1 MSMEGTED
9 SGLLSGD
16 VQLGTF
22 EMVDKPAITTAQIET
37 ESELPLH
44 NNNSQISPE
53 PGRIVTGIPRT
64 TPDQAFNEDR
74 YYVGIQREAKW
85 ADIRKYSEYIRR
97 FASADVAH
105 LEITKENYYDLY
117 NMGVSLLKSIDGLD
131 PDKSHSLSSL
141 PPPQKRE
148 LSMSPST
155 TAVIH
160 SATAMPNLMSPE
172 MYGNRKPMEYM
183 YRGFYPPNYADIPP
197 MLYENQTPLKR
208 RRQSQASKR
217 NLVCAICGVTKT
229 PEWRRGPAGDHTLCN
244 ACGLQYA
251 KSVKK
256 GKKDKPQKTSGDIQQ
271 ALSDANT
278 LN

>member
-9 SGLLSGD
+9 SSLLSGD
-16 VQLGTF
+16 VQL
-22 EMVDKPAITTAQIET
+22 
-37 ESELPLH
+37 ESESPLH

-53 PGRIVTGIPRT
+53 PGRIITGIPRT

-117 NMGVSLLKSIDGLD
+117 NMGVILLKSIDGLD
-131 PDKSHSLSSL
+131 PDKAHSLSAL

-148 LSMSPST
+148 IAMSPST

-160 SATAMPNLMSPE
+160 SSNPNIMSPD

-197 MLYENQTPLKR
+197 MLFDNQTPLKR
-208 RRQSQASKR
+208 RRQTQASKR
-217 NLVCAICGVTKT
+217 NLQCAICGVTKT

-256 GKKDKPQKTSGDIQQ
+256 QKKDKSPKSSSGEIQQ
-271 ALSDANT
+271 ALTEAST
-278 LN
+278 LNV